1 MPDKLPISLAVNGET
16 HDLLVDP
23 RRTLLEVLREDLLL
37 TGTKRG
43 CDQGVCGACLVLVDG
58 EPTCSCLALA
68 ANTTERT
75 ITTIEGLSG
84 GLGSPQVLQ
93 AVQQALVDHGAI
105 QCGFCMPGM
114 ALSGKALLDRNPSPT
129 VDEIRHW
136 LGGNLC
142 RCSGYVKVVQAIH
155 SLTQEADHE

>member
-1 MPDKLPISLAVNGET
+1 MPDQIPITLDVNGET
-16 HDLLVDP
+16 RDLLVDP
-23 RRTLLEVLREDLLL
+23 RRTLLDVLREDLLL
-37 TGTKRG
+37 TGAKRG

-75 ITTIEGLSG
+75 ITTIEGL
-84 GLGSPQVLQ
+84 GSPQMLQ

-142 RCSGYVKVVQAIH
+142 RCSGYVKVVNAIH
-155 SLTQEADHE
+155 SLGQEAENE

>member
-1 MPDKLPISLAVNGET
+1 MPDKIPITLDVNGET

-23 RRTLLEVLREDLLL
+23 RRTLLDVLREDLRL
-37 TGTKRG
+37 TGAKRG

-58 EPTCSCLALA
+58 EPTCSCIALA

-75 ITTIEGLSG
+75 ITSIE

-93 AVQQALVDHGAI
+93 AVQQALVDQGAI

-129 VDEIRHW
+129 VDEVRHW

-142 RCSGYVKVVQAIH
+142 RCSGYVKVVNAIH
-155 SLTQEADHE
+155 SLGQEAENE

>member
-1 MPDKLPISLAVNGET
+1 MPDKLPISLDINSET

-23 RRTLLEVLREDLLL
+23 RRTLLDVLREDLRL
-37 TGTKRG
+37 TGAKRG
-43 CDQGVCGACLVLVDG
+43 CDQGVCGACVVLVDG

-68 ANTTERT
+68 VNMTDRS
-75 ITTIEGLSG
+75 ITSIE
-84 GLGSPQVLQ
+84 GLGSPQVLH

-114 ALSGKALLDRNPSPT
+114 ALSSKALLDRNASPT
-129 VDEIRHW
+129 HDKIRAW

-142 RCSGYVKVVQAIH
+142 RCSGYVKVVAAIH
-155 SLTQEADHE
+155 SLGQEAEQ